1 MSDLESAS
9 QSVIAVLPHP
19 KERRQIQEVPPIAKL
34 EPNFH
39 VVIWNDNEH
48 SPEYVIE
55 MLLRLFNHSAAKAYD
70 ITWQIDRLGK
80 GIACTCHRELAELK
94 REQIETYGADFA
106 LANAQRISM
115 RATLE
120 SAPD

>member
-1 MSDLESAS
+1 MSDLEFAS
-9 QSVIAVLPHP
+9 RAVLAVLPAPNAGTSIKRAPPVP
-19 KERRQIQEVPPIAKL
+19 KR

-48 SPEYVIE
+48 SPQYVIE
-55 MLLRLFNHSAAKAYD
+55 MLVRLFNHSAAKAYD

-80 GIACTCHRELAELK
+80 GIACTCHRERAELK
-94 REQIETYGADFA
+94 RDQIESYGADFS
-106 LANAQRISM
+106 LADARRVSM

-120 SAPD
+120 PAPE